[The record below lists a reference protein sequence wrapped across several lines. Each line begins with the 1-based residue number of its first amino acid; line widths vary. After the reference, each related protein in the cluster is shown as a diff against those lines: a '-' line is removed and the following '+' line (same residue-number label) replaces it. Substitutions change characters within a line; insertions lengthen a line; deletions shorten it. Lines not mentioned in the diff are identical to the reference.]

1 MIPPAPPTPVEPTAI
16 RPYAKRIAVL
26 PFENLGDAPEDERL
40 ARGFWQ
46 DVIAELAR
54 FPALGVLAARSTGT
68 IPARGPADPAG
79 LATPEVDY
87 LVSGSVRRSGRVI
100 RVGAQLVDAR
110 TGHQLWAD
118 RYDRPGE
125 EVFSIQDEITARVA
139 NTLNA
144 RIDQQHLAVAR
155 RRSIT
160 TLAVYEIWLRGFECL
175 LQGSLAADEEARGM
189 FQRALEIDPQFARGY
204 AGLSLSYFNEWSCDS
219 WSTWGEKER
228 LAFDHARRAEA
239 LDPHDQMMQVILGRI
254 EQYRRRYELAQH
266 HFQRALALAPNDAE
280 TLIQLALYVAYQGDH
295 ALAVSMVERGFD
307 LNPLCPPWQYP
318 YAAATYF
325 IARDYERCLRVG
337 ARCSPTGFTDL
348 PAYFAAAH
356 AYLGQPEQAVAM
368 LDLFHQTFAERI
380 APGRPRDPLEPIA
393 WLCHVN
399 PFRQDEGLDHLLEGI
414 RRARA
419 MRGEAAAAERP
430 MTAVPEAVEEAP
442 TLRPWPI
449 ANMFRRE
456 GAFWTIAYEQH
467 AVQMP
472 ELKGFRDIAHL
483 LGHPGEEFHCM
494 TLAGRDETGGA
505 SGGDLLDERA
515 RRDYQDRIREL
526 RAEIEQATDA
536 NDPGRAAHAQEEL
549 DTLLAEIGRATGLGG
564 RSRKLGDPAERAR
577 SAVTWR
583 IRNAVKKIGA
593 VHPALGRHLAN
604 SLQTGV
610 FCRYSPER
618 PTDWEV

>member
-1 MIPPAPPTPVEPTAI
+1 M
-16 RPYAKRIAVL
+16 L
-26 PFENLGDAPEDERL
+26 PFENLGGTPEDERL
-40 ARGFWQ
+40 ARGFRQ
-46 DVIAELAR
+46 DMITELAR
-54 FPALGVLAARSTGT
+54 FPALGVLAARSSESIAAG
-68 IPARGPADPAG
+68 G
-79 LATPEVDY
+79 LADAPASAPAESDY
-87 LVSGSVRRSGRVI
+87 LVSGSVRRSGQVI

-110 TGHQLWAD
+110 TGQQLWAD

-139 NTLNA
+139 NALNA
-144 RIDQQHLAVAR
+144 RLDQQHLAVAR

-160 TLAVYEIWLRGFECL
+160 ALAAYEIWLRGFECL
-175 LQGSLAADEEARGM
+175 LQGNLAADEEARAM
-189 FQRALEIDPQFARGY
+189 FQRALEIDPQFARGH
-204 AGLSLSYFNEWSCDS
+204 AGLSLSYFNEWSCDF

-228 LAFDHARRAEA
+228 LAFEHARRAEA
-239 LDPHDQMMQVILGRI
+239 LDPHDQIMQVILGRI
-254 EQYRRRYELAQH
+254 EQYRRRHELAQH

-295 ALAVSMVERGFD
+295 ELAVSMVERGLD

-325 IARDYERCLRVG
+325 IVRDYERCLRIG

-368 LDLFHQTFAERI
+368 LELFDQTFAERI
-380 APGRPRDPLEPIA
+380 APGRSRDPLEPVA

-399 PFRQDEGLDHLLEGI
+399 PFRHEEGLQHLLEGL

-419 MRGEAAAAERP
+419 MRGDAAVAVRATTGEPDAAEAAE
-430 MTAVPEAVEEAP
+430 AVPTV
-442 TLRPWPI
+442 RPWPI

-456 GAFWTIAYEQH
+456 GALWMLCYEKN

-472 ELKGFRDIAHL
+472 ELKGFCDIAHL

-494 TLAGRDETGGA
+494 TLAGREDA
-505 SGGDLLDERA
+505 SGAAAGSEMLDERA
-515 RRDYQDRIREL
+515 RREYQARISEL
-526 RAEIEQATDA
+526 RAEIEEASDA
-536 NDPGRAAHAQEEL
+536 NDPGRAARAQAEL
-549 DTLLAEIGRATGLGG
+549 DALVSEIGRATGLGG

-593 VHPALGRHLAN
+593 AHPTLGRHLAN

>member
-1 MIPPAPPTPVEPTAI
+1 MSDLPGF
-16 RPYAKRIAVL
+16 RPYAKRICVL
-26 PFENLGDAPEDERL
+26 PFENIGGTPEDERL
-40 ARGFWQ
+40 ARGFRQ
-46 DVIAELAR
+46 DVITELAR
-54 FPALGVLAARSTGT
+54 FPALGVLAARSAGAV
-68 IPARGPADPAG
+68 PAREAGSAQADI
-79 LATPEVDY
+79 DY
-87 LVSGSVRRSGRVI
+87 LVSGSVRRAGAVI

-110 TGHQLWAD
+110 TGHQLWAE
-118 RYDRPGE
+118 RFDRPGE
-125 EVFSIQDEITARVA
+125 ELFSIQDEITARVA
-139 NTLNA
+139 NALNA
-144 RIDQQHLAVAR
+144 RIDQQHLAIAR
-155 RRSIT
+155 RRSVAA
-160 TLAVYEIWLRGFECL
+160 LEAYEIWLCGFECL
-175 LQGSLAADEEARGM
+175 QQGSLEADEEARRM
-189 FQRALEIDPQFARGY
+189 FERALDIDPQFARGY
-204 AGLSLSYFNEWSCDS
+204 AGMSLSYFNEWSCNAWAS
-219 WSTWGEKER
+219 WGDKER
-228 LAFDHARRAEA
+228 LAYDHARRAEA
-239 LDPHDQMMQVILGRI
+239 LDPHDQLMQIILGRI
-254 EQYRRRYELAQH
+254 EQYRRRFDSAQH

-295 ALAVSMVERGFD
+295 ALAVSMVERGLD

-325 IARDYERCLRVG
+325 IVRDYEQCLRVG

-368 LDLFHQTFAERI
+368 LDLFHQAFTERI
-380 APGRPRDPLEPIA
+380 ASGRPRDPLEPIA

-399 PFRQDEGLDHLLEGI
+399 PFRQDEGLDHLLEGL

-419 MRGEAAAAERP
+419 MRGGVAASVHTT
-430 MTAVPEAVEEAP
+430 TADPDATDAAP

-456 GAFWTIAYEQH
+456 GALWTIAYERH

-494 TLAGRDETGGA
+494 TLSGRDNSGGA
-505 SGGDLLDERA
+505 TAASDVLDERA
-515 RRDYQDRIREL
+515 RRAYQARISEL
-526 RAEIEQATDA
+526 RAEIEEATDA
-536 NDPGRAAHAQEEL
+536 NDAGRAVRVQDEL
-549 DTLLAEIGRATGLGG
+549 DALVAEIGRATGLGG
-564 RSRKLGDPAERAR
+564 RARKLGNPAERAR

-583 IRNAVKKIGA
+583 IRNAVKRLAA
-593 VHPALGRHLAN
+593 VHPALGRHLEN
-604 SLQTGV
+604 SLQTGI